1 MVQVCGDGEDRKVA
15 RTVVDVWNRAM
26 TAFATDASGVVPV
39 DELDALLVG
48 VERSERDGAR
58 LYICIAEVII

>member
-39 DELDALLVG
+39 DELDALFSS
-48 VERSERDGAR
+48 SEAVSPGSKSGGP
-58 LYICIAEVII
+58 VSGGF